1 MGYGLWASRLT
12 SYGLWAMGYGLW
24 AMGLGLWAMGYGAGA
39 MGYGLWAMGYGL
51 ASHRARFTDDHN
63 GTTGTTNESMNC
75 HHPLYQRIIKLSKL
89 CAKQILSFY

>member
-1 MGYGLWASRLT
+1 MGYGLW
-12 SYGLWAMGYGLW
+12 GYG
-24 AMGLGLWAMGYGAGA
+24 AMGLW
-39 MGYGLWAMGYGL
+39 GYGL

-89 CAKQILSFY
+89 CAKQILFFY